1 MNRPLSVAA
10 SRSLLASMV
19 LFGALFGVLFGAL
32 FGALLG
38 CGNKA
43 DVAVKVKEDAAGPTP
58 APLAMPALGVD
69 QIKRFNYLYE
79 AGAPANEKAVAAYR
93 KKDWAQVRAQTEAAL
108 AKDPLHFG
116 AHRLLAAALASTGE
130 PAAAVDHLVTAIAAD
145 YLQYA
150 PTLADDDLKSF
161 MASPHGQSVAALA
174 AKIHDEYT
182 ARIAGGLWLVA
193 RRGPFRWPKELG
205 VQTATS
211 RGELYAFDRETR
223 RFFRLTHT
231 EHQIV
236 GFVRPATGN
245 EVAVVG
251 FDKIERPTPDGGS
264 DGSGDARPVTKP
276 ETKAKGKI
284 EARPEAKIDAKDA
297 KIEAR
302 GDAAEVAP
310 VFARPWIQVYDTVE
324 WKPLTPR
331 INLPAAREVA
341 LGYGAGDQL
350 LVSTAQSTG
359 RWTVGDPTV
368 SSVDRTTG
376 KLTKVATALPAPR
389 VVVSL
394 DEGHLVRIP
403 DGVLAAWA
411 GDPPVTAS
419 FKTAAGGD
427 KPVQIPESG
436 AASQPSIAVSP
447 SGAHVAFATAVD
459 PCAKEAAPSLY
470 VADARTATYKHLL
483 SAKSRFATRWV
494 DGNVLAYEDGDGAIR
509 LWDATTGR
517 EAMRLENKPG
527 IALDVLSL
535 AAAPLCKQ
543 APPTV
548 DAAGSGEEPLPP
560 EEGSAAVIS
569 PP

>member
-1 MNRPLSVAA
+1 MSRSIAVAA
-10 SRSLLASMV
+10 SLSLGVSLA
-19 LFGALFGVLFGAL
+19 LI
-32 FGALLG
+32 G

-43 DVAVKVKEDAAGPTP
+43 EAPVKVKEDAAGPTA

-93 KKDWAQVRAQTEAAL
+93 KKDWAQVRAQAEAAL

-116 AHRLLAAALASTGE
+116 SHRLLAAALANTGE

-145 YLQYA
+145 YLQYG
-150 PTLADDDLKSF
+150 PTLADDDLKSL
-161 MASPHGQSVAALA
+161 MASPHGQSVKALG
-174 AKIHDEYT
+174 AKIHDEYV

-193 RRGPFRWPKELG
+193 RRAPFRWPKDLG

-231 EHQIV
+231 EHQLV
-236 GFVRPATGN
+236 GFVRPAAGN
-245 EVAVVG
+245 EVTVIG
-251 FDKIERPTPDGGS
+251 FDKLERPAPDAGA
-264 DGSGDARPVTKP
+264 DGSADAKPATKP
-276 ETKAKGKI
+276 EAKPKAK
-284 EARPEAKIDAKDA
+284 PDAE
-297 KIEAR
+297 I
-302 GDAAEVAP
+302 AP
-310 VFARPWIQVYDTVE
+310 LFARPWIQVYDTVE

-350 LVSTAQSTG
+350 LVSIAQSTG
-359 RWTVGDPTV
+359 RWTVGEPAV

-376 KLTKVATALPAPR
+376 KLTKVTTALPVPR
-389 VVVSL
+389 VVVSP

-411 GDPPVTAS
+411 GDPPVTSS

-427 KPVQIPESG
+427 KAVQIPESG
-436 AASQPSIAVSP
+436 AASQPSLAVSP
-447 SGAHVAFATAVD
+447 TGAHVAFATAVD

-470 VADARTATYKHLL
+470 VADARMATYKHLL

-494 DGNVLAYEDGDGAIR
+494 DANVLAYEDGDGAIR

-517 EAMRLENKPG
+517 EATRLDNRSG

-543 APPTV
+543 APPAI
-548 DAAGSGEEPLPP
+548 DAAGSGDEPLPP
-560 EEGSAAVIS
+560 EEASGAVIS
-569 PP
+569 PQ